1 MKFDFLG
8 PRDYLNQC
16 LSSRLSII
24 RSKKVAYD
32 FIDGELVLGRYTEF
46 CRITSALSKNFKSL
60 LGSGYPRVARG
71 AYAGV
76 FRSVWSEVLKGIGLR
91 LAILS
96 TLLIQRLLRSLWNPL
111 E

>member
-16 LSSRLSII
+16 LRSRLSII
-24 RSKKVAYD
+24 RSNKVAYD

-46 CRITSALSKNFKSL
+46 CRITSALSKNLKSL
-60 LGSGYPRVARG
+60 RGPGYPRVA
-71 AYAGV
+71 YVGV
-76 FRSVWSEVLKGIGLR
+76 FRSVWSEVLKGIGLL
-91 LAILS
+91 LAILCTS
-96 TLLIQRLLRSLWNPL
+96 LIQRLLRSLWNPL

>member
-16 LSSRLSII
+16 LRSRLSII
-24 RSKKVAYD
+24 RSNKVAYD
-32 FIDGELVLGRYTEF
+32 FIDGELVLGRYTVF

-60 LGSGYPRVARG
+60 LGSGYPRVARE

-76 FRSVWSEVLKGIGLR
+76 FRSVCSHERNWFTFGDSKYFTYPKATEESLEPLGIM
-91 LAILS
+91 
-96 TLLIQRLLRSLWNPL
+96 
-111 E
+111 